1 MPLTGNLLHYPA
13 YTMQNKT
20 FGFFGYFGL
29 DYSIMKYGLRRF
41 EQFIMSTARD
51 KREKIKDTR
60 SD

>member
-1 MPLTGNLLHYPA
+1 MLLTGNLLHHPT

-29 DYSIMKYGLRRF
+29 DYSSMKYGLRSF

-51 KREKIKDTR
+51 KREKMKDAP